1 MTSWED
7 RLPPIARERLA
18 RAGDVTPEER
28 ERMKDSERVD
38 SLLSEFYRE
47 GLSSEGLWAKL
58 RQYVEEG
65 KGHLLTEVQ
74 SRLVDSLSLGSS
86 PPEIEKRK
94 SGLLA
99 IESLKS
105 EKKTPALEAGLR
117 LIEELRKRYGEET
130 QQVYERLRAEVERN
144 PRLRMEQV
152 KQGQNTMLVQLTV
165 DEAVK
170 RLPQWADFLVQHE
183 NRYTE
188 EFGRAIHR
196 LKVDVGLR

>member
-7 RLPPIARERLA
+7 KLPPIARERLA

-58 RQYVEEG
+58 RQYVDEG

-74 SRLVDSLSLGSS
+74 SRLVDSLSLGSN
-86 PPEIEKRK
+86 PLEIEKRK
-94 SGLLA
+94 TGLVA
-99 IESLKS
+99 IESLKA
-105 EKKTPALEAGLR
+105 EQNTPALEAGLS
-117 LIEELRKRYGEET
+117 LVEELRRRYGDET
-130 QQVYERLRAEVERN
+130 QQVYDRLRAEVEKN

-170 RLPQWADFLVQHE
+170 RLPQWGDFLVQHE
-183 NRYTE
+183 NRYAE
-188 EFGRAIHR
+188 EFSRAIHR
-196 LKVDVGLR
+196 LKADLGLK